1 MSMIK
6 NLPQQYQDSPL
17 IRYLDAAASHMEFE
31 PSDLSDQ
38 MILKTMTW
46 QLPVE
51 EKIAGLT
58 TVVDD
63 VESRKNFLRA
73 KWLSQF
79 EHVGI
84 QGLQKIADSFRKGG
98 IDIEYTY
105 PVISIHFTSE
115 YGVPDY
121 IRAFKNVIQLVV
133 PAHLRIEYLYRYET
147 HDELTE
153 YTHNDLSHNI
163 HRDIRDGVIET

>member
-6 NLPQQYQDSPL
+6 NLPRQYQDSPL
-17 IRYLDAAASHMEFE
+17 VKYLDAAASHMEFD

-38 MILKTMTW
+38 MILETMTW

-51 EKIAGLT
+51 EKIAGIKA
-58 TVVDD
+58 VA
-63 VESRKNFLRA
+63 EEINSRKSFLKA

-84 QGLQKIADSFRKGG
+84 PGLKKIADSFRNGG
-98 IDIEYTY
+98 INIDYTY
-105 PVISIHFTSE
+105 PVISIAFTSE
-115 YGVPDY
+115 FGVPDY
-121 IRAFKNVIQLVV
+121 IDDFKDVIRLIV
-133 PAHLRIEYLYRYET
+133 PAHLRVDYQFRYET